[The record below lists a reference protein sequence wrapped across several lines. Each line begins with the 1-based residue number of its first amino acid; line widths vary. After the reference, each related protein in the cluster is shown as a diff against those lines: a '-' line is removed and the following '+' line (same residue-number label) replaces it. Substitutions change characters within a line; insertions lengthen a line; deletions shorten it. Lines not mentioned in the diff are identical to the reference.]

1 MNVNGEILLEIFNCV
16 KNKEEVILEVLDCFL
31 DSEVNL
37 VMNDLFFK
45 LFVFFSRIYKV
56 FFLFF
61 RYRFSDVLFILFR
74 IFEWGERFL
83 FLGSGVGVV

>member
-56 FFLFF
+56 FFLFL

-74 IFEWGERFL
+74 IFERGERFL
-83 FLGSGVGVV
+83 FFGSGVGVV

>member
-56 FFLFF
+56 LFLFF

-74 IFEWGERFL
+74 IFERGERFL

>member
-74 IFEWGERFL
+74 IFERGERFL
-83 FLGSGVGVV
+83 FFGSGVGVV